1 MLISKIISTDYR
13 KTIYDCFAMSM
24 QIYAKAEIDYA
35 PYPND
40 EERFLSFLFNLLEK
54 SIEIR
59 KSTEDLIIYSENSD
73 WINYAK
79 AAGALL

>member
-1 MLISKIISTDYR
+1 MFISKIISGEYR
-13 KTIYDCFAMSM
+13 STIYDCFTMSM

-79 AAGALL
+79 SAGALL